1 MDGQQKSQEINTRE
15 RMGTSMKKMKK
26 DNFKLS
32 THIKN
37 LDYYHYR
44 FFFFQIRIIITFFF
58 FYQKMNHFEIIE
70 CQITAASAV

>member
-26 DNFKLS
+26 DNFKIVN
-32 THIKN
+32 THKN

-44 FFFFQIRIIITFFF
+44 LFFFQIRIIITFFF
-58 FYQKMNHFEIIE
+58 FLPKYESF
-70 CQITAASAV
+70 